1 MQCGYF
7 PEMRVTQHKKGLP
20 LNIQKG
26 NKALLYQYVVII
38 YLNSEQL
45 AQQSKSECHL
55 RLRV

>member
-1 MQCGYF
+1 MGIT
-7 PEMRVTQHKKGLP
+7 PHKKGLP

-45 AQQSKSECHL
+45 A
-55 RLRV
+55 